1 MMTNAKKFVVLV
13 LLVFM
18 LVASI
23 SNVFAYE
30 VTVTKDNLQ
39 KAFNEYAKGYEGGYV
54 SQDGTPGAV
63 TFGESTPIEVSDS
76 QLSRK
81 INNTTYKIDYSL
93 NGNPTFTIS
102 TTFNKDSKLGDVVNF
117 EELLESPLIGLLGVS
132 LVQDMSMGNAY
143 HYFSDIE
150 GDYSPY
156 KDYGFASLV
165 AINDSLTIKLGDQ
178 EKQFNQSNFKPSEII
193 TFLFDEEK
201 VMKDETSG
209 IYTYTVTAKA
219 TSEENYELKAVLE
232 INKDADFSKIAPLG
246 EEETN
251 TTTNTNLNSNTNK
264 ANNSKNNT
272 NTNKANTLLV
282 KNTTNQSSLPKTGA
296 EETIFIII
304 GLVIIVAFVFVIK
317 LNQYK
322 DVK

>member
-1 MMTNAKKFVVLV
+1 MMTNAKKLVVLV

-39 KAFNEYAKGYEGGYV
+39 EAFNDYAKGYEGGYV
-54 SQDGTPGAV
+54 TQDGTPGAI

-81 INNTTYKIDYSL
+81 INNNTYKIDYSL
-93 NGNPTFTIS
+93 SGNPTFTIS
-102 TTFNKDSKLGDVVNF
+102 TTFNKDSKLGDVADF
-117 EELLESPLIGLLGVS
+117 EELLESPLISLLGIS

-150 GDYSPY
+150 GDYFPY
-156 KDYGFASLV
+156 KDYGFASIV

-193 TFLFDEEK
+193 NFLFDEEK
-201 VMKDETSG
+201 VMKDAEFG

-251 TTTNTNLNSNTNK
+251 NNTNTNTNTNK
-264 ANNSKNNT
+264 ANSSKNNT
-272 NTNKANTLLV
+272 NTNNGASNLLV
-282 KNTTNQSSLPKTGA
+282 KNLTNQSNLPKTGT
-296 EETIFIII
+296 EETIFIAI
-304 GLVIIVAFVFVIK
+304 GFVIVVAFIFVIK